1 MLKSSWCW
9 QTTTPSAASEV
20 SLTVFAL
27 ALALLAAVMHAVW
40 NLLVKSS
47 EDQLVA
53 AWTVVAGAAI
63 LALPVL
69 VFSGFP
75 IGRCGI

>member
-1 MLKSSWCW
+1 
-9 QTTTPSAASEV
+9 
-20 SLTVFAL
+20 
-27 ALALLAAVMHAVW
+27 MHAVW

-53 AWTVVAGAAI
+53 GWTVVAGAAI

-69 VFSGFP
+69 VLSGFP

>member
-1 MLKSSWCW
+1 
-9 QTTTPSAASEV
+9 
-20 SLTVFAL
+20 
-27 ALALLAAVMHAVW
+27 MHAVW

-47 EDQLVA
+47 DDQLVA

-69 VFSGFP
+69 GVLGP
-75 IGRCGI
+75 PRPVGCGT